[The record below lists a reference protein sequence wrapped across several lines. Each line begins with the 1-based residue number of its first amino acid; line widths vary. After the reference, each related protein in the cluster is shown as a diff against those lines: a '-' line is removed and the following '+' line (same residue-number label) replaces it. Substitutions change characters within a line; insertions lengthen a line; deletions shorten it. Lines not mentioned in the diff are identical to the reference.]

1 MNETPRD
8 LARLL
13 AKDALAVCQELLP
26 NGKLIGSDWVVGDV
40 SGAAGKSLKIC
51 VKGDRIGKY
60 YDHADP
66 NYKGDL
72 MGLWCEVRG
81 IGIGPAMREVKAHLG
96 INEIEPYRPPTKTY
110 SRPKPNPARRTA
122 VKHPDS
128 PVVAYLKSRGI
139 TEETLAAFQIG
150 MMAGH
155 EPPFHNLPNNP
166 GTIAFPSF
174 RIHPDGAKELISIK
188 YLALY
193 REVKDGKEHK
203 FTQLSDRN
211 LESVLFGWQ
220 AMNPNTR
227 RVAICEGEP
236 DCLTLHQWG
245 ISSLSVP
252 MGGGGGEKQKWVE
265 NEYPYLERFDEIFLC
280 MDMDKAG
287 NEAAMEL
294 VQRLGRH
301 RCRIVKLPHKDA
313 NECLMQGVTREEIDQ
328 CFENST
334 FLSPEKLKFARDFA
348 DQAKALGNPV
358 NTAALGLSLP
368 WPHTFA
374 ANKFSFRPGELTV
387 WSGYSGHGKTTLLNY
402 VMVHGMQNSEVICTA
417 SLEISGGAT
426 VLKLSRQIVCQEQP
440 TNVEIDRAVQWMGD
454 QMCIYDQLGDSPL
467 QDMLD
472 VFLYA
477 RRRYGASQLVIDSLM
492 MLDIADDDHN
502 KQSVVAKTLLKLA
515 REWNCH
521 IHLVA
526 HPRKA
531 KDSSQQAG
539 MNDVAGRANITN
551 TADNVLLVWKNKK
564 KIDAKRDEQLRGT
577 PIPYDLQYEP
587 DAVLTIDKCRTTG
600 WTASIPLWF
609 HDASC
614 QFLSSDGASPVTY
627 SPTPVAPAP
636 APAAQSAGA
645 EWI

>member
-26 NGKLIGSDWVVGDV
+26 NGKLVGTDWTVANI
-40 SGAAGKSLKIC
+40 SGEAGNSLKIC
-51 VKGDRIGKY
+51 VKGNADKIGKY

-66 NYKGDL
+66 TYRGDL

-81 IGIGPAMREVKAHLG
+81 GGIGPAMREVKARLG
-96 INEIEPYRPPTKTY
+96 IEDIEPYRTAPKTY
-110 SRPKPNPARRTA
+110 ARPKPNPARRTA
-122 VKHPDS
+122 AKHPDS
-128 PVVAYLKSRGI
+128 PVVVYLKSRGI
-139 TEETLAAFQIG
+139 TEETIAAFQIG

-155 EPPFHNLPNNP
+155 LPPFHELPNNP
-166 GTIAFPSF
+166 GTIAFPFF
-174 RIHPDGAKELISIK
+174 RVHEDGSKELISIK

-203 FTQLSDRN
+203 FTRFSDSN
-211 LESVLFGWQ
+211 LESILFGWQ
-220 AMNPNTR
+220 TLNPNTR
-227 RVAICEGEP
+227 RVALCEGET

-245 ISSLSVP
+245 IAALSLP
-252 MGGGGGEKQKWVE
+252 MGGGGGRKQQWVD

-280 MDMDKAG
+280 LDMDKVG
-287 NEAAMEL
+287 NEAALEL

-301 RCRIVKLPHKDA
+301 RCRIVKLPYKDA
-313 NECLMQGVTREEIDQ
+313 NECLMQGVTREEIAK
-328 CFENST
+328 CFVEST
-334 FLSPEKLKFARDFA
+334 FLSPDKLKFARDFA
-348 DQAKALGNPV
+348 EQAKSLGNPV

-368 WPHTFA
+368 WAFTFA

-402 VMVHGMQNSEVICTA
+402 VMVHGMKHGEVICTA

-426 VLKLSRQIVCQEQP
+426 VLKLSRQIICQEQP
-440 TNVEIDRAVQWMGD
+440 TNAEIDCAVAWMGD

-502 KQSVVAKTLLKLA
+502 KQSAVAKQLLKLA

-539 MNDVAGRANITN
+539 MSDVAGRANITN

-564 KIDAKRDEQLRGT
+564 KVDAKRDQQLRNI
-577 PIPYDLQYEP
+577 PIPYDLQSEP
-587 DAVLTIDKCRTTG
+587 DAVLTIDKSRTTG

-614 QFLSSDGASPVTY
+614 QFHSSDGAL
-627 SPTPVAPAP
+627 PTLYASTANASTAVPDET
-636 APAAQSAGA
+636 GF
-645 EWI
+645 